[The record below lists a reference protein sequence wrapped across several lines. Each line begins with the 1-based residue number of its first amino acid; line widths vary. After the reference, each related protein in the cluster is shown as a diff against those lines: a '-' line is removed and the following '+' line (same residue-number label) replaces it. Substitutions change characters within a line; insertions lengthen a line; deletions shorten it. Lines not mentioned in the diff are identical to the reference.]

1 MHRVLPWHPRYK
13 FLMKIKTSSRQGFTL
28 IELLT
33 VIAIIGILATILIP
47 SVNMV
52 RKNVN
57 IAASKAVL
65 SQYVNSI
72 QAFRSE
78 YKFYPFTD
86 LIVSPSEVLELENET
101 NSELFIKTLTA
112 RDPSNYESVGE
123 GGNRRRIRFYQF
135 SEAEFFIDEDGV
147 VQNSQLADR
156 FNNKKI
162 FIAIDLNGDGEI
174 EVPDPEDPT
183 ATIKLRTSI
192 TAYVEAD
199 QSINAPDY
207 YLYE

>member
-1 MHRVLPWHPRYK
+1 
-13 FLMKIKTSSRQGFTL
+13 MKNKTSSRQGFTL

-33 VIAIIGILATILIP
+33 VIAIIGILASILIP
-47 SVNMV
+47 SVNTV

-65 SQYVNSI
+65 SQYVNAI
-72 QAFRSE
+72 QTFRSE

-86 LIVSPSEVLELENET
+86 LMSGTTEVLDLST
-101 NSELFIKTLTA
+101 AANSEAFMKTLSA
-112 RDPSNYESVGE
+112 RDPSNYESVSE
-123 GGNRRRIRFYQF
+123 GGNRRRIRFYEF
-135 SEAEFFIDEDGV
+135 SEAEFLTDGDGV
-147 VQNSQLADR
+147 VQRSQLADR
-156 FNNKKI
+156 FNNNKI
-162 FIAIDLNGDGEI
+162 FIAIDKDGDGEI
-174 EVPDPEDPT
+174 KVPDPEDST
-183 ATIKLRTSI
+183 KTIQLRASI

>member
-1 MHRVLPWHPRYK
+1 
-13 FLMKIKTSSRQGFTL
+13 MKNKILSRQGFTL

-33 VIAIIGILATILIP
+33 VIAIIGILASILIP

-57 IAASKAVL
+57 IAASKSAL

-72 QAFRSE
+72 QAFRNE
-78 YKFYPFTD
+78 YKFYPLTD
-86 LIVSPSEVLELENET
+86 LIASPSEVLELDDEG
-101 NSELFIKTLTA
+101 NSELFIKTLGA
-112 RDPSNYESVGE
+112 RDPSNFETVGE
-123 GGNRRRIRFYQF
+123 GGNRRRISFYEF
-135 SEAEFFIDEDGV
+135 SEAEFFTDEDGV
-147 VQNSQLADR
+147 VQNNQLADR

-162 FIAIDLNGDGEI
+162 FIAIDLDGDGQI

-183 ATIKLRTSI
+183 VTIKLRTSI